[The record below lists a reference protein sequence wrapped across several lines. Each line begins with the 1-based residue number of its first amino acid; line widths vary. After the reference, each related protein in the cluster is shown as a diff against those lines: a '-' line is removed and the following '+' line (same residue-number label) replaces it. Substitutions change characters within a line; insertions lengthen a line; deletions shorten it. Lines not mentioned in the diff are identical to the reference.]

1 MIFRQILSKQYYFA
15 KIFKNKKDSTE
26 NLKISSVMLFCP
38 YKSQWNHKEKK
49 KHYQLKKKKKK
60 PFIPYNILVPLL
72 KEMKSYWLLN
82 ESALVSISSY
92 YFWKESGNASCF
104 Y

>member
-1 MIFRQILSKQYYFA
+1 MP
-15 KIFKNKKDSTE
+15 
-26 NLKISSVMLFCP
+26 FCP

-49 KHYQLKKKKKK
+49 KHNQLKKKQKKTAYT
-60 PFIPYNILVPLL
+60 YNLLVPLL
-72 KEMKSYWLLN
+72 KEMKSYWLLK
-82 ESALVSISSY
+82 ESAPVSISS